1 MFVNLREFVLFC
13 LRKLFQNILNILFNT
28 VLNVV
33 MNTQRDEICY
43 VSMSQLGL
51 QHQLIK
57 EFN

>member
-1 MFVNLREFVLFC
+1 
-13 LRKLFQNILNILFNT
+13 
-28 VLNVV
+28 

-57 EFN
+57 EFNWRFENEKFIAQLY